1 MEHQQCGQPSSRGAP
16 TPAPCSGLLR
26 GRECPPGQWA
36 APPAALVG
44 QPPRQGHCPL
54 HIHRAPER
62 SRASGGAPVAA
73 APSLDVLGLGRGGAG
88 GHRTSQTH
96 GLRLGLHEAWRVLWL
111 LRSGSAGVAGER
123 AESPNRAF
131 ISGDGL
137 AATVRATFNVDG
149 QSGGHGNPRAPANLP
164 GEPGTPPAARL
175 APGRSVGPRRAAAG
189 SRGDSRDKADLQ
201 SHLAPAINALE
212 TPLGIPA
219 GLQRPTSSARDS
231 GGRDTHVT
239 CSGSSPTQGCWRG
252 DAREPPDPVCSSGR
266 QVAPCP
272 TPTCRPPCPSS
283 THHRPPPQVAS
294 AEPVGDSQLGA
305 GSSVGTVGS
314 HPGLAGQCEEGLGG
328 LRGYCG
334 RHGRVQG
341 PPGRRARLRARSQV
355 GRAGRMRPGAPALR
369 AELRAE
375 TQAAAFRFLPED
387 QLSVSRSPT
396 RGQPWRSLAEG
407 RGLRGVLKPGSAGRR
422 TAP

>member
-1 MEHQQCGQPSSRGAP
+1 MEHQQCGRPSSRGAP

-44 QPPRQGHCPL
+44 QPPGKGTAHFTSTEPRRGAGHQAGPPWQQP
-54 HIHRAPER
+54 RVWM
-62 SRASGGAPVAA
+62 S
-73 APSLDVLGLGRGGAG
+73 LGLARVGLGGTEPRRPTG
-88 GHRTSQTH
+88 CVSGCTRPGVCFGSC
-96 GLRLGLHEAWRVLWL
+96 GLALLGLQ
-111 LRSGSAGVAGER
+111 GR

-175 APGRSVGPRRAAAG
+175 APRHSVGPRRAAAG
-189 SRGDSRDKADLQ
+189 SQGDSRDKADLQ

-212 TPLGIPA
+212 IPLGIPA

-252 DAREPPDPVCSSGR
+252 DALEPPDPVCSSGR